1 MRRNSTTALSGRV
14 AALVAAALAP
24 LALTGLGPAAD
35 DADVAARDGG
45 SQIAPSV
52 YECTSGHR
60 VETHL
65 ITLESGAARYT
76 FRYSGCIDPSHGD
89 LRPSAEGNFG
99 MPDPTPANWY
109 WGGFLQVLVNGTD
122 AVQYRVTDMRVTEA
136 GARGALQVIW
146 AHPDADVRLR
156 LMLLPGS
163 NHVLALLTWTPRAGA
178 TIKTLA
184 VRLRCY
190 PSFFTA
196 ARHRQGER
204 HCQTPRTDEREPNVL
219 ELQPAQDIYLC
230 YYDAVFDVARG
241 EGDGPCAVVVAPD
254 AVAGGRVQIGDYAVM
269 TDLDLK
275 PEAGQTRFALY
286 DFTGLK
292 NAEAEAYLKG
302 HAAEDLAQ
310 LTATDFR
317 PEPVRRLD
325 ATQLGSECARL
336 LAEAGDD
343 GQTLRPKVD
352 EVLSRV
358 AALKGK
364 ADQGDWVAE
373 AELADVLQKST
384 DLFWKLKAFAILN
397 SP

>member
-1 MRRNSTTALSGRV
+1 MRRSNTVALRRWTTALVVTG
-14 AALVAAALAP
+14 LVSLGLAGAALA
-24 LALTGLGPAAD
+24 AN
-35 DADVAARDGG
+35 DADVAVHDGG
-45 SQIAPSV
+45 SQIAPST
-52 YECTSGHR
+52 YECTPGHR

-65 ITLESGAARYT
+65 ITLESGTIRYT
-76 FRYSGCIDPSHGD
+76 FRYSGCLDPSHGD

-99 MPDPTPANWY
+99 MPDPSASNWY
-109 WGGFLQVLVNGTD
+109 WGGFFQVLVNGTD
-122 AVQYRVTDMRVTEA
+122 AVGYRVSDMRVTES
-136 GARGALQVIW
+136 GARGALQIIW
-146 AHPDADVRLR
+146 AHPEADVRLR

-163 NHVLALLTWTPRAGA
+163 NHVLALLKWTPRPGA
-178 TIKTLA
+178 TIRTVV

-219 ELQPAQDIYLC
+219 ELQPQDTYLY

-241 EGDGPCAVVVAPD
+241 EGEGPCAVVVAPA

-275 PEAGQTRFALY
+275 PEAGETRFALY

-302 HAAEDLAQ
+302 HAAEDLAEVN
-310 LTATDFR
+310 ATDFR
-317 PEPVRRLD
+317 PEPVRQFD
-325 ATQLGSECARL
+325 AAQLAAECTRL
-336 LAEAGDD
+336 LADAGDD

-358 AALKGK
+358 AALQGK
-364 ADQGDWVAE
+364 TDEGDWVAE
-373 AELADVLQKST
+373 AELADVLQKSA
-384 DLFWKLKAFAILN
+384 DLLWKLKSFAILN